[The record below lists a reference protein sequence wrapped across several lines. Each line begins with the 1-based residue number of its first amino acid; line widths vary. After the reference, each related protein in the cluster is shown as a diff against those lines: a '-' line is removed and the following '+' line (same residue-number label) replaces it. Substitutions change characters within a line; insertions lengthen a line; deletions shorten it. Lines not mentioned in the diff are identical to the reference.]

1 MTLAACQKRALGAV
15 ETVLAS
21 VRVFQHSRAQHT
33 ASASSSASGS
43 SKKFRPPTPPAGIPL
58 SKIFNNLFP
67 LSYSESFQQW
77 RDRDEKGDT
86 AQDAVL
92 SMMPFYPNRETQ
104 SVVARTLPGGEQQDL
119 YREGRVIRTP
129 VSGSELINEFEI
141 SQYKAD
147 GTSIADQD
155 THHIM
160 VLHGYGAG
168 LGFFFRNFN
177 ALSKIPNSQIHA
189 LDLLGYGL
197 SSRPSFH
204 IRSNPRTL
212 LFKKWEEQ
220 VTIAE
225 NFFLDSIEEWRQKK
239 GIKKFSVV
247 AHSLG
252 AYLISEYAVKYPGH
266 IDKIVLASPAAVSHT
281 GMQFQQQTDSNSD
294 KGKLSNKKASLKD
307 ISQSSIDTNPTFTTA
322 ESKIPKIPLW
332 FKIGWELN
340 FSPFAL
346 VRQTGPLGPRFVSG
360 WTSRRFPID
369 NHTTEEESKAMHKYT
384 YEIFRRKGSGEFCL
398 NYLLAP
404 GAVPRRPLVERVHKL
419 GELGISTTWVYGSN
433 DWVDVNGGHESARR
447 IKRAGGHAEV
457 HVVPG
462 AGHQLYMDQ
471 PSRFNEIVVNFL
483 RRNTSSH

>member
-1 MTLAACQKRALGAV
+1 MTLVACQKRALGAANPAI
-15 ETVLAS
+15 AS
-21 VRVFQHSRAQHT
+21 VLRSHLSRAQHT
-33 ASASSSASGS
+33 ASASEPT
-43 SKKFRPPTPPAGIPL
+43 KKFRAPTPPAGIPL

-77 RDRDEKGDT
+77 RERDVKGDK

-92 SMMPFYPNRETQ
+92 SMMPFYPAREKT
-104 SVVARTLPGGEQQDL
+104 SVVSRTTKEGEKEKL
-119 YREGRVIRTP
+119 YREGHVIRTP
-129 VSGSELINEFEI
+129 VSGSEFINEFQI
-141 SQYKAD
+141 TQYTEDGSPVAD
-147 GTSIADQD
+147 SD
-155 THHIM
+155 THHIL

-168 LGFFFRNFN
+168 LGFFFRNFDE
-177 ALSKIPNSQIHA
+177 LSRIPNSQIHA

-204 IRSNPRTL
+204 IRSDPRIA
-212 LFKKWEEQ
+212 LFKKWDDQ
-220 VTIAE
+220 VAIAE
-225 NFFLDSIEEWRQKK
+225 NFFLDSIEEWRVKK
-239 GIKKFSVV
+239 GIEKFSVV

-252 AYLISEYAVKYPGH
+252 AYLISEYAVKYPGY
-266 IDKIVLASPAAVSHT
+266 IDHIVLASPAAVSHT
-281 GMQFQQQTDSNSD
+281 GQGFSGEREVSED
-294 KGKLSNKKASLKD
+294 KASLSD
-307 ISQSSIDTNPTFTTA
+307 ISQASIDTNPTFTTA

-340 FSPFAL
+340 FSPFVL

-369 NHTTEEESKAMHKYT
+369 SHTSEEESKAMHKYT

-404 GAVPRRPLVERVHKL
+404 GAVPRRPLVDRVKKL
-419 GELGISTTWVYGSN
+419 GELGVATTWVYGSR

-447 IKRAGGHAEV
+447 IKSVGGDAEV
-457 HVVPG
+457 FVVEG

-471 PSRFNEIVVNFL
+471 PKEFNEIVVKAL
-483 RRNTSSH
+483 KKHEH

>member
-1 MTLAACQKRALGAV
+1 
-15 ETVLAS
+15 
-21 VRVFQHSRAQHT
+21 
-33 ASASSSASGS
+33 
-43 SKKFRPPTPPAGIPL
+43 
-58 SKIFNNLFP
+58 
-67 LSYSESFQQW
+67 
-77 RDRDEKGDT
+77 
-86 AQDAVL
+86 
-92 SMMPFYPNRETQ
+92 MMPFYPNRETQ
-104 SVVARTLPGGEQQDL
+104 SVVSRTVAGGKQEDL

-129 VSGSELINEFEI
+129 VSGSEFINEFEI

-147 GTSIADQD
+147 GSAVADKD
-155 THHIM
+155 THHIL

-204 IRSNPRTL
+204 IRSDPRTL

-220 VTIAE
+220 VSIAE

-239 GIKKFSVV
+239 GIQKFSVV

-281 GMQFQQQTDSNSD
+281 GMKFQEEHDDCKGHMD
-294 KGKLSNKKASLKD
+294 KGKLSSRKASLKD

-369 NHTTEEESKAMHKYT
+369 NHTSEEESKAMHRYT

-447 IKRAGGHAEV
+447 IKRAGGDADV
-457 HVVPG
+457 HIVPG

-471 PSRFNEIVVNFL
+471 PSRFNDICVKFL
-483 RRNTSSH
+483 QRDR